1 MSDDDAFG
9 MITVVF
15 YLVAV
20 PIGIG
25 AFTRG
30 AVWLAVFSLI
40 AIPLLA
46 VVLTVVAV
54 IASLIASARPIRLP

>member
-30 AVWLAVFSLI
+30 AIWLAVFSLM

-46 VVLTVVAV
+46 VVLTVAVV
-54 IASLIASARPIRLP
+54 IASLIVSTRPTRLT